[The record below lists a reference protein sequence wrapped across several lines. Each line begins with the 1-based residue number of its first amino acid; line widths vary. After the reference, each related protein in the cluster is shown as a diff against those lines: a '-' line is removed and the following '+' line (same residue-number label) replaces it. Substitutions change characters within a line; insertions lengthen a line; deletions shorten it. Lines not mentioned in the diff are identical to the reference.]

1 MFSYTSSRRTYS
13 TVFWCD
19 CVDEDIYQLVET
31 RTEDVVQAP
40 PPHLANLSR
49 SLFQYPWTL
58 PDMTPS
64 TVHLH
69 SPTGPPF
76 PPLSTS
82 TSISTFLT
90 NPTVSFVRVRNSEI
104 HPHSPVKVVKVDWG
118 HSTSTAVSFEPNLSA
133 TWLGHVVSAYH
144 SGHR

>member
-49 SLFQYPWTL
+49 SLFQNPWTL

-64 TVHLH
+64 T
-69 SPTGPPF
+69 
-76 PPLSTS
+76 
-82 TSISTFLT
+82 STFTYRPAFSAALNLYLDLHLPDKSHRILCT
-90 NPTVSFVRVRNSEI
+90 RSQLRNS
-104 HPHSPVKVVKVDWG
+104 PALTCQGRQSR
-118 HSTSTAVSFEPNLSA
+118 
-133 TWLGHVVSAYH
+133 LGPLDLDRGVF
-144 SGHR
+144 